1 MKFETLFDLHPTQS
15 PLEFLLRTT
24 DLMRPFLHDLDGQH
38 YDICQ
43 VLPRDAPAAQKFAT
57 LPLTALTICEE
68 MILAIRAAMSA
79 PDQDTFSVQ
88 AAFWRFLVNQIQTRS
103 DAVKEMSAALQSGNT
118 GDVNDALG
126 QQSHLLSELAALLG
140 QFDEKDWATGKDS
153 TVPNDRH
160 DCNRELAASAA

>member
-15 PLEFLLRTT
+15 PLEFLLCTT
-24 DLMRPFLHDLDGQH
+24 ELMRPFLHDLDGQH

-43 VLPRDAPAAQKFAT
+43 VLPSDAPAVQKFAT
-57 LPLTALTICEE
+57 LPLAALTTWEE
-68 MILAIRAAMSA
+68 MIHAVRATLSD
-79 PDQDTFSVQ
+79 PDQDTSPAQ
-88 AAFWRFLVNQIQTRS
+88 AALWRFLVNQIEARS
-103 DAVKEMSAALQSGNT
+103 EALKEMSAALQGGDK

-126 QQSHLLSELAALLG
+126 QQSYVLSELSALLA

-160 DCNRELAASAA
+160 DCNREFAASAA